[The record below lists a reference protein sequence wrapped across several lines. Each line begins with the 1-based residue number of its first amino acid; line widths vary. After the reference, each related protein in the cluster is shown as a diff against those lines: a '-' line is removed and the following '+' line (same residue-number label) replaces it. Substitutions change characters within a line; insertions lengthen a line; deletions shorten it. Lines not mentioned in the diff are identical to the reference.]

1 MDQYSSLL
9 KWAKSIGTQDSANYG
24 FCDDATYPVNRVCV
38 CVCVPQ
44 ELEDSMEMYHDL
56 YSEHTATK
64 QRYEKELVE
73 LKEKLQRAVPP
84 STSGDEP
91 SSGDDESYNSSS
103 DQSGESSLFSAQ
115 VCSQLIW
122 FLDASN
128 VVSFLVKFLE

>member
-1 MDQYSSLL
+1 
-9 KWAKSIGTQDSANYG
+9 
-24 FCDDATYPVNRVCV
+24 
-38 CVCVPQ
+38 
-44 ELEDSMEMYHDL
+44 MEMYHDL

-115 VCSQLIW
+115 VCSQLILFQMEFPFW
-122 FLDASN
+122 
-128 VVSFLVKFLE
+128 